1 MNDFLFNLP
10 PAHLIY
16 NIQRDSEINSNIY
29 IPPLQLGEI
38 NPMPIFKQQQ
48 APVSTSCYT
57 WAAPWGLQGFLGTA
71 RDFLSHRDQCLPAWV
86 VFKHLGSQSPQY
98 VKAAAGG
105 MMHLCRGTECSTGEE
120 KPGTSL
126 VSTVIW
132 SHPHHQTALLNILPC
147 PKSKTHGREHNN
159 NENFMQNLINPH

>member
-1 MNDFLFNLP
+1 MKEFLFNLP

-16 NIQRDSEINSNIY
+16 NIQRDSQFNSNIY

-38 NPMPIFKQQQ
+38 NSMPIFKQQQ

-86 VFKHLGSQSPQY
+86 VFKHLGSQTLSAEY
-98 VKAAAGG
+98 VQAAAGC
-105 MMHLCRGTECSTGEE
+105 MMHVHGYWKQHWEREATPSTCILQSSALTPTIRLHFWIFLLALSQRHMEE
-120 KPGTSL
+120 KNTTIMRISCK
-126 VSTVIW
+126 I
-132 SHPHHQTALLNILPC
+132 
-147 PKSKTHGREHNN
+147 
-159 NENFMQNLINPH
+159 